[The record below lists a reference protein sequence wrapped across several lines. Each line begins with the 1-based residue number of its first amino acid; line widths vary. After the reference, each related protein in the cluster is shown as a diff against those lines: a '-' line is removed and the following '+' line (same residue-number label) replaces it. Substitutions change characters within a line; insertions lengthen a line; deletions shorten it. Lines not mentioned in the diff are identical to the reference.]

1 LLSDGTGIT
10 GVIDVN
16 PPVLAGNRAFD
27 LATMLFYCC
36 DYSSDLLNVPWLFPA
51 VIASSPVPSV
61 TRNTMRAVLCV
72 SVSSR
77 KCRSLLLESN

>member
-16 PPVLAGNRAFD
+16 PPVLAGDRAFD
-27 LATMLFYCC
+27 LATMLFYFYEC
-36 DYSSDLLNVPWLFPA
+36 SSERTVAFPA
-51 VIASSPVPSV
+51 VIASSPVSSV
-61 TRNTMRAVLCV
+61 TRSTMRAVLCV